1 MPQSFDAIL
10 VGAGQAAPAL
20 ARKLSE
26 AGMKIVFVERYRFG
40 GTCVNTGCIPSKTWI
55 ASAKV
60 AWDAARAAD
69 MGIRINGSVQTDMV
83 RVKARKD
90 EIIHR
95 SSKSVESGLRGLKN
109 CTVLVGTA
117 QFVDPHTMRVGDEQ
131 ISAPKIFLNVGGRAS
146 VPDITGLRETG
157 YLTNS
162 SILDLDVLPE
172 HLIILGGGYVSLEFG
187 QMFRRFGSKVT
198 ILQRG
203 PRLLPKEDEDIAEA
217 ITQFFR
223 AEGIVIE
230 TNVSVSEFR
239 RHGSSVT
246 AKWETGEAT
255 GSHLLV
261 ATGRRPNTD
270 DLGLEHAGL
279 EQTKEGYIK
288 VDDHLVAAEGIWA
301 LGDCNGRGAF
311 THTSYNDYEIVA
323 ANLLTEERRSVCD
336 RITAYNIYTD
346 PPLGRAGMTEAEVRK
361 SGRPALQAIRPMT
374 KVNRATTEG
383 ETTGFMK
390 ALVDAESKQV
400 VGAALLGI
408 HCDEV
413 VHVLLDLMYAQ
424 KPYTMLTHAMH
435 IHPTVAE
442 LVPTLLEDLH
452 PL

>member
-10 VGAGQAAPAL
+10 VGAGQAAPPL
-20 ARKLSE
+20 ARRLSE
-26 AGMKIVFVERYRFG
+26 AGMKIAFAERYRFG

-55 ASAKV
+55 ASAKI
-60 AWDAARAAD
+60 AWDAARAAG
-69 MGIRINGSVQTDMV
+69 MGIRINSPVQTDMV

-95 SSKSVESGLRGLKN
+95 SSKGVESGLRGLKN
-109 CTVLVGTA
+109 CTVFVGTA
-117 QFVDPHTMRVGDEQ
+117 QFVGAHTMRVGDEQ

-146 VPDITGLRETG
+146 IPEITGLRESG

-162 SILDLDVLPE
+162 SILDLDVVPE

-203 PRLLPKEDEDIAEA
+203 PRLLPKEDEDIAQA

-223 AEGIVIE
+223 DEGIVIE
-230 TNVSVSEFR
+230 TDVSVDEVR
-239 RHGSSVT
+239 RSGQRIT
-246 AKWETGEAT
+246 AKWDTGEVT

-270 DLGLEHAGL
+270 DLGLDLAGI
-279 EQTKEGYIK
+279 QATKEGYIP

-301 LGDCNGRGAF
+301 IGDCNGRGAF
-311 THTSYNDYEIVA
+311 THTSYNDFEIVA

-336 RITAYNIYTD
+336 RIKAYNIYTD

-361 SGRPALQAIRPMT
+361 SGRASLKAVRPMT
-374 KVNRATTEG
+374 RVNRAIAQG

-400 VGAALLGI
+400 VGAALLGV

-424 KPYTMLTHAMH
+424 KPYTMLTHAVH